1 MTVGPENPIRVER
14 DETAELYCEVSDTNN
29 AIYVSIHH
37 PLYKIKI
44 HVAYVVTN
52 HPLLTGGQQA
62 VSAGGSLG
70 SRRPVRPDPV
80 PPPDPKSKPQGCRT
94 LHLQR

>member
-1 MTVGPENPIRVER
+1 MEPGLKKESAGVEKV
-14 DETAELYCEVSDTNN
+14 TAELYCEVPQ
-29 AIYVSIHH
+29 IMLYVSIHH
-37 PLYKIKI
+37 PLYKSKI
-44 HVAYVVTN
+44 HVTSAVTN

-70 SRRPVRPDPV
+70 SRRSFCPDPV
-80 PPPDPKSKPQGCRT
+80 PPPDPKSKPQGCRS